1 MLKSDDTKVTPLI
14 YALTGE
20 ISPDFLRKIRELP
33 FEKVFEHIR
42 NDDAESIINEI
53 KRRKRSIN
61 EG

>member
-1 MLKSDDTKVTPLI
+1 M
-14 YALTGE
+14 TGE
-20 ISPDFLRKIRELP
+20 ISPDVLRKIRELP

-42 NDDAESIINEI
+42 NEDAESMINEI